1 MFSFFNYFFSSLFC
15 PCHLITKVCESLL
28 RYTCMNVVCKIEH
41 IKKTMIPPS
50 KEKKG
55 PKKSPLN
62 FFSFF
67 HFDIKKNYNLAA
79 ISLSNFMILTNT
91 REKNWKKICPPL
103 FLRGRILV
111 FISFFCSTFHWPYR
125 GCMILKKIPPSPPA
139 FSTHPWPPL
148 CPSIKNINCTTLII

>member
-41 IKKTMIPPS
+41 IKKPWS
-50 KEKKG
+50 LLQK
-55 PKKSPLN
+55 KKSPQKFPPQF
-62 FFSFF
+62 FFSFR
-67 HFDIKKNYNLAA
+67 FDIKKHYNLAA

-111 FISFFCSTFHWPYR
+111 FISFFAALFTDHIVDVWFLRKFLPPLPPFPPTHGPPYV
-125 GCMILKKIPPSPPA
+125 PPSKK
-139 FSTHPWPPL
+139 
-148 CPSIKNINCTTLII
+148 SIVQL